1 MVLLNC
7 YHAYPLRQIP
17 GWLKTMQAC
26 ISCGMKRAHRSR
38 ANEVLPSPSDNRQ
51 FQKHDLKTGD
61 QDINSTPI
69 EAGDSPNLGKKIIT
83 PSKIVMTEIRTE
95 EEEENLRL
103 EWKKLVG
110 HFDRLLFI
118 IFTTIHL
125 FTFLFIFCVVPDMHA
140 WKSVSHVS
148 GACCYGWVMSTV

>member
-1 MVLLNC
+1 MVVLNC

-38 ANEVLPSPSDNRQ
+38 ANEVLPSPGDNGQ

-61 QDINSTPI
+61 QDMNSTHI
-69 EAGDSPNLGKKIIT
+69 EDEDSPRLGKKMIT
-83 PSKIVMTEIRTE
+83 PSNIVMKESRTKA
-95 EEEENLRL
+95 EEENLRL

-118 IFTTIHL
+118 IFTAVHI
-125 FTFLFIFCVVPDMHA
+125 FIFLFIFCAVPDIYTWKYFSHA
-140 WKSVSHVS
+140 S
-148 GACCYGWVMSTV
+148 GACYYGWVMSTV